1 MTRSSLYG
9 AYVRGRLA
17 LAGLDSRTAVSVWC
31 DAVYATLAEAPHE
44 VLERLRDRM
53 VVAEATAD
61 PVRARETWGLLP
73 DHVAMAG
80 SVTEQAPPTQGEA
93 VTARR

>member
-1 MTRSSLYG
+1 MARSSLYG
-9 AYVRGRLA
+9 AYTRGRLA
-17 LAGLDSRTAVSVWC
+17 LAGLDSRTPVSVWC
-31 DAVYATLAEAPHE
+31 DAVYAILAEAPHE

-61 PVRARETWGLLP
+61 PERARATWGLLP

-80 SVTEQAPPTQGEA
+80 SLTDQPAPLQGEDA
-93 VTARR
+93 GRR

>member
-9 AYVRGRLA
+9 PYVRGRLA
-17 LAGLDSRTAVSVWC
+17 LAGLDSRTPVSAWC
-31 DAVYATLAEAPHE
+31 DAVYAILAEAPHG

-61 PVRARETWGLLP
+61 PERARETWGLLP
-73 DHVAMAG
+73 DHQAMAG
-80 SVTEQAPPTQGEA
+80 TLADAPPPHQGD
-93 VTARR
+93 VSARR